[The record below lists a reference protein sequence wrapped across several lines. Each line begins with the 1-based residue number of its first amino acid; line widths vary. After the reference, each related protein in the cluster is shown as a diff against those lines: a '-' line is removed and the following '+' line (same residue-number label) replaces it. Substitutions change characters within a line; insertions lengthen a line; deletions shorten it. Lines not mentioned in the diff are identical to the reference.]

1 MGAREQGRIRILHS
15 LSAPLL
21 PSSPAP
27 QLPMQ
32 HQRKAKRPTTPRP
45 SQPTDAYHVL
55 VQCVDERQQRRV
67 YEQLKAQGL
76 RCRVLT
82 L

>member
-1 MGAREQGRIRILHS
+1 
-15 LSAPLL
+15 
-21 PSSPAP
+21 
-27 QLPMQ
+27 MQ

>member
-1 MGAREQGRIRILHS
+1 MQRQPKSKR
-15 LSAPLL
+15 P
-21 PSSPAP
+21 PAP
-27 QLPMQ
+27 
-32 HQRKAKRPTTPRP
+32 RSDKT
-45 SQPTDAYHVL
+45 TDAYHVL